1 MDMSRAR
8 SRYIY
13 RFGHA
18 QAEGDGSMSEEL
30 GGKGASLAEMTRLGL
45 PVPAGFTISTRACRF
60 YLEHGMIPPSLE
72 EELESALGWLE
83 LEQAQRLG
91 GEKDPLLLSV
101 RSGASIS
108 MPGMMDTILNVGIND
123 ANIDG
128 LAAKHQNV
136 TFALDSYRRLLQMF
150 GSVVLQIPKHA
161 FDQASE
167 MASLSSQEASLKQQV
182 ASFQRLI
189 EHRSGKSFPM
199 NPRAQLRQAVV
210 AVFESWNNERARHYR
225 RIHKTPENGG
235 TAVTVQA
242 MVFGNYGVNSGTGV
256 GFTRNPSTGEKTMF
270 AEFLANA
277 QGEDIVAGIRTPMP
291 IAELER
297 TMPNVYR
304 KLRTVTSRLE
314 AHYREVQDFEFTVQ
328 NGELFLLQTRAAK
341 RSPLAKLRCAVEM
354 AEEGLISRTEALLR
368 VTPSDLDE
376 VLSPQLDLSSAELLA
391 IAKGLPASPGS
402 AVGQVALTADHAV
415 ELAGKDKQ
423 SPIIL
428 VRQETNAD
436 DIHGMD
442 AAVGFLTAH
451 GGATSHAAVVAR
463 GMGKC
468 CITGAAGIVTDE
480 VAGELRIGEYTLK
493 EGDWLS
499 LDGSTGRVFLGQL
512 KLRPSESVDNPFLTK
527 LLSWARECSVTAV
540 WANADTP
547 QDAARASHARATG
560 IGLCRTEHMF
570 FAKDRLAHI
579 RSMILASTPGARED
593 ALVSLL
599 PAQQADFEELFR
611 AMPGLPVTIRLIDP
625 PLHEFLPT
633 EVAAREEL
641 AQARLQGTDAENIHG
656 LEELL
661 LRVQQLSESNPM
673 MGLRGCRLGI
683 VHPEIIVMQVRAI
696 LRAALRVKAEGIAVL
711 PEIMVPLVACVEEV
725 RFLRKLIEATAADL
739 FAQEGVFGQEGRRIA
754 YRVGVMIE
762 VPRAAACADE
772 IAREVDFMSFG
783 TNDLTQLTFGFSRD
797 DAHKYLDTYLELGIL
812 KHDPFVTIDRDG
824 VGSLIRLAVRKAREA
839 NPDIK
844 IGICGEHG
852 GDPASIAF
860 FEELGV
866 DYVSCSPARLP
877 MAQLSAA
884 HISIARGPVKTQ
896 QEKVPHRMRL
906 VEGGLSHGLPSQGPP
921 IFRSSSPSA
930 GSTSHA

>member
-1 MDMSRAR
+1 MDRKRAR
-8 SRYIY
+8 SGYIY
-13 RFGHA
+13 RFGRA
-18 QAEGDGSMSEEL
+18 QAEGDGSMAEEL

-45 PVPAGFTISTRACRF
+45 PVPPGFTISTRACRF
-60 YLEHGMIPPSLE
+60 FLEHGAMPPSLE

-83 LEQAQRLG
+83 LEQAQLLG
-91 GEKDPLLLSV
+91 GERDPLLLSV

-108 MPGMMDTILNVGIND
+108 MPGMMDTILNVGLND
-123 ANIDG
+123 ANIEG
-128 LAAKHQNV
+128 LAAKHQNL

-167 MASLSSQEASLKQQV
+167 MASVGGEEGDLRQQV
-182 ASFQRLI
+182 ASFRQLI
-189 EHRSGKSFPM
+189 ELRSGKPFPM
-199 NPRAQLRQAVV
+199 DPRAQLRQAVV
-210 AVFESWNNERARHYR
+210 AVFESWNSERARHYR
-225 RIHKTPENGG
+225 RIHKIPENAG

-242 MVFGNYGVNSGTGV
+242 MVFGNHGINSGTGV
-256 GFTRNPSTGEKTMF
+256 GFTRNPSTGEKAMF

-277 QGEDIVAGIRTPMP
+277 QGEDIVAGILTPMP

-297 TMPNVYR
+297 TMPRVYR
-304 KLRTVTSRLE
+304 KLRTVTARLE
-314 AHYREVQDFEFTVQ
+314 AHYRDVQDFEFTVQ

-341 RSPLAKLRCAVEM
+341 RSPLAKLRSAVEM

-368 VTPSDLDE
+368 VAPSDLVE
-376 VLSPQLDLSSAELLA
+376 VLSPNLDLSSTELQA

-402 AVGQVALTADHAV
+402 AVGQVALTADRAV
-415 ELAGKDKQ
+415 EFAGKDKL
-423 SPIIL
+423 SPVIL

-442 AAVGFLTAH
+442 AAVGFLTAN

-468 CITGAAGIVTDE
+468 CITGAGGIVTDE
-480 VAGELRIGEYTLK
+480 VAGKVRIGEHILK

-499 LDGSTGRVFLGQL
+499 LDGSTGRVFPGKLQ
-512 KLRPSESVDNPFLTK
+512 LRPSESFDNPFLTK
-527 LLSWARECSVTAV
+527 LLSWARDSSATAV

-547 QDAARASHARATG
+547 HDAERASGVSAMG

-579 RSMILASTPGARED
+579 RSMILASTSATRED
-593 ALVSLL
+593 ALASLL
-599 PAQQADFEELFR
+599 PVQQADFEALFR

-641 AQARLQGTDAENIHG
+641 VQARLQGANVGNIHR

-661 LRVQQLSESNPM
+661 IRVQQLSESNPM

-683 VHPEIIVMQVRAI
+683 VQPEIIVMQVKAI
-696 LRAALRVKAEGIAVL
+696 LRAALRVKAEDIAVL

-725 RFLRKLIEATAADL
+725 RFLRKLIDATAVDI
-739 FAQEGVFGQEGRRIA
+739 FGQEGRRIA
-754 YRVGVMIE
+754 YRVGVMME
-762 VPRAAACADE
+762 VPRAVACADE

-812 KHDPFVTIDRDG
+812 KFDPFVTIDRDG

-839 NPDIK
+839 NPNIK

-860 FEELGV
+860 FADLGV

-884 HISIARGPVKTQ
+884 HSSIAQGTVKTRK
-896 QEKVPHRMRL
+896 EKVPSGMRL
-906 VEGGLSHGLPSQGPP
+906 VEGTGLSHALPAQSPRVL
-921 IFRSSSPSA
+921 RSSSPSA
-930 GSTSHA
+930 GPTSLA

>member
-1 MDMSRAR
+1 M
-8 SRYIY
+8 
-13 RFGHA
+13 
-18 QAEGDGSMSEEL
+18 
-30 GGKGASLAEMTRLGL
+30 
-45 PVPAGFTISTRACRF
+45 
-60 YLEHGMIPPSLE
+60 
-72 EELESALGWLE
+72 
-83 LEQAQRLG
+83 
-91 GEKDPLLLSV
+91 
-101 RSGASIS
+101 
-108 MPGMMDTILNVGIND
+108 
-123 ANIDG
+123 
-128 LAAKHQNV
+128 
-136 TFALDSYRRLLQMF
+136 
-150 GSVVLQIPKHA
+150 
-161 FDQASE
+161 
-167 MASLSSQEASLKQQV
+167 
-182 ASFQRLI
+182 
-189 EHRSGKSFPM
+189 
-199 NPRAQLRQAVV
+199 
-210 AVFESWNNERARHYR
+210 
-225 RIHKTPENGG
+225 
-235 TAVTVQA
+235 
-242 MVFGNYGVNSGTGV
+242 
-256 GFTRNPSTGEKTMF
+256 
-270 AEFLANA
+270 
-277 QGEDIVAGIRTPMP
+277 
-291 IAELER
+291 
-297 TMPNVYR
+297 MPNVYR

-314 AHYREVQDFEFTVQ
+314 AHYRDVQDFEFTVQ

-341 RSPLAKLRCAVEM
+341 RSPLAKLRSAVEM

-368 VTPSDLDE
+368 VTPSDLEE
-376 VLSPQLDLSSAELLA
+376 VLSPQLDLSSAELQA

-402 AVGQVALTADHAV
+402 AVGQVALTADRAV
-415 ELAGKDKQ
+415 ELAGKDKH

-468 CITGAAGIVTDE
+468 CITGAGEIVTDE
-480 VAGELRIGEYTLK
+480 VAGEVRIGEHTLK
-493 EGDWLS
+493 EGGWLS

-512 KLRPSESVDNPFLTK
+512 TLRPSESFDNPFLTK
-527 LLSWARECSVTAV
+527 LLSWARDCSVTAV

-547 QDAARASHARATG
+547 RDAERASHASAMG

-599 PAQQADFEELFR
+599 PVQQADFEELFR

-633 EVAAREEL
+633 EAAAREEL
-641 AQARLQGTDAENIHG
+641 AQARLHG
-656 LEELL
+656 NDQEDIQRLEELL

-725 RFLRKLIEATAADL
+725 RFLRKLIEATAAD
-739 FAQEGVFGQEGRRIA
+739 VFSQEGRRIA

-824 VGSLIRLAVRKAREA
+824 VGSLIRLAIRKAREA
-839 NPDIK
+839 NANIK

-860 FEELGV
+860 FEELEV

-884 HISIARGPVKTQ
+884 HTSIAREPVNPQ
-896 QEKVPHRMRL
+896 QEKVPYGMRL
-906 VEGGLSHGLPSQGPP
+906 VEGPARSHGLPSQSPP

-930 GSTSHA
+930 GSTSLA

>member
-1 MDMSRAR
+1 MSGEEPMDTKRAG
-8 SRYIY
+8 SHYIY
-13 RFGHA
+13 RFGQA
-18 QAEGDGSMSEEL
+18 QAQGDGSMGEEL

-60 YLEHGMIPPSLE
+60 YLEYGTMPPSLD
-72 EELESALGWLE
+72 EELESALRWLE
-83 LEQAQRLG
+83 REQAQRLG

-123 ANIDG
+123 ANLEG
-128 LAAKHQNV
+128 LAATHQNL

-150 GSVVLQIPKHA
+150 GSVVLQIPKRA

-167 MASLSSQEASLKQQV
+167 MALPGGEEARLRQQV
-182 ASFQRLI
+182 ASLQQLI
-189 EHRSGKSFPM
+189 EHHSGKPFPM
-199 NPRAQLRQAVV
+199 DPRVQLRQAVV

-256 GFTRNPSTGEKTMF
+256 GFTRNPSTGEKEMF

-297 TMPNVYR
+297 TMPRVYR
-304 KLRTVTSRLE
+304 KLFTVTSRLE
-314 AHYREVQDFEFTVQ
+314 AHYRDAQDFEFTVQ
-328 NGELFLLQTRAAK
+328 KGELFLLQTRAAK
-341 RSPLAKLRCAVEM
+341 RSPLAKLRSAVEM

-368 VTPSDLDE
+368 VNPSDLEE
-376 VLSPQLDLSSAELLA
+376 VLSPQLDLSNSGLQA
-391 IAKGLPASPGS
+391 IAKGLAASPGS
-402 AVGQVALTADHAV
+402 AVGQLALTANRAV
-415 ELAGKDKQ
+415 ELAGKHKQ

-428 VRQETNAD
+428 VRQETTAD

-468 CITGAAGIVTDE
+468 CITGAGGIVTDE
-480 VAGELRIGEYTLK
+480 VSGEVRIGEHTLK

-499 LDGSTGRVFLGQL
+499 LDGSTGRVFPGQL
-512 KLRPSESVDNPFLTK
+512 TLRPSESFDNPFLKK
-527 LLSWARECSVTAV
+527 LLAWGRECSVTAV

-547 QDAARASHARATG
+547 QDAERASHAGATG

-570 FAKDRLAHI
+570 FAKDRLAHV
-579 RSMILASTPGARED
+579 RSMILAASPAAREH

-599 PAQQADFEELFR
+599 PMQQADFEELFR

-633 EVAAREEL
+633 EVAVREEL
-641 AQARLQGTDAENIHG
+641 AQARLQRTDVENIHR

-683 VHPEIIVMQVRAI
+683 VHPEIIVMQVKAI
-696 LRAALRVKAEGIAVL
+696 LRAAHRVKAEGIAVL
-711 PEIMVPLVACVEEV
+711 PEIMVPLVACLEEV
-725 RFLRKLIEATAADL
+725 RFLRRLIEAAASDV
-739 FAQEGVFGQEGRRIA
+739 FAQEGRRIG
-754 YRVGVMIE
+754 YRVGVMME
-762 VPRAAACADE
+762 VPRAAACAGE

-797 DAHKYLDTYLELGIL
+797 DAHKYLETYLDLGIL
-812 KHDPFVTIDRDG
+812 KHDPFITIDRVG
-824 VGSLIRLAVRKAREA
+824 VGSLIGLAIRKARKA
-839 NPDIK
+839 NPGIT

-860 FEELGV
+860 FQELGV

-877 MAQLSAA
+877 IAQLSAA
-884 HISIARGPVKTQ
+884 HTSIARGPVEARAEQ
-896 QEKVPHRMRL
+896 VPRRMRL
-906 VEGGLSHGLPSQGPP
+906 VEGVAGVEAPS

-930 GSTSHA
+930 GFTSLA

>member
-1 MDMSRAR
+1 MDMKRSR

-13 RFGHA
+13 RFGQA
-18 QAEGDGSMSEEL
+18 QAEGDGSMGEEL

-60 YLEHGMIPPSLE
+60 YLEHGTMPPSLE

-123 ANIDG
+123 ANVDG

-150 GSVVLQIPKHA
+150 GSVVLQIPKHT

-167 MASLSSQEASLKQQV
+167 GASLGGEEAGLRQKI
-182 ASFQRLI
+182 ACFQRLI
-189 EHRSGKSFPM
+189 EDTSGKPFPM
-199 NPRAQLRQAVV
+199 DPRAQLRQAVV
-210 AVFESWNNERARHYR
+210 AVFESWNNDRARHYR

-256 GFTRNPSTGEKTMF
+256 GFTRNPSTGERAMF

-297 TMPNVYR
+297 TMPRVYR
-304 KLRTVTSRLE
+304 RLRTVTSRLE
-314 AHYREVQDFEFTVQ
+314 AHYRDVQDFEFTVQ

-341 RSPLAKLRCAVEM
+341 RSSLAKLRSAVEM

-368 VTPSDLDE
+368 VNPSALEE
-376 VLSPQLDLSSAELLA
+376 VLSPQLDLSNAGLQP

-402 AVGQVALTADHAV
+402 AVGQLALTADRAV
-415 ELAGKDKQ
+415 KLAGKDKK

-468 CITGAAGIVTDE
+468 CITGAGGIVTDE
-480 VAGELRIGEYTLK
+480 VAGEVRIGEHTLK

-512 KLRPSESVDNPFLTK
+512 TLRPSESFDNPFLTK
-527 LLSWARECSVTAV
+527 LLSWARDCSVTAV

-547 QDAARASHARATG
+547 QDAERASHASAMG

-579 RSMILASTPGARED
+579 RSMILASAPAARED

-599 PAQQADFEELFR
+599 PMQQADFEEMFR

-641 AQARLQGTDAENIHG
+641 AQARLHGNDQENIRR
-656 LEELL
+656 LEEVL

-683 VHPEIIVMQVRAI
+683 VHPEIIVMQIRAI
-696 LRAALRVKAEGIAVL
+696 LRAALRVKAEGIVVL

-725 RFLRKLIEATAADL
+725 RFLRKLIEATAVNV
-739 FAQEGVFGQEGRRIA
+739 FAQEGRRIA
-754 YRVGVMIE
+754 YHVGVMIE

-772 IAREVDFMSFG
+772 IAREVDFLSFG

-884 HISIARGPVKTQ
+884 HTSIARQPVKTQ
-896 QEKVPHRMRL
+896 DEKVPHGMRL
-906 VEGGLSHGLPSQGPP
+906 VEGTGPLHGLPSQAPP

-930 GSTSHA
+930 GSTSLA

>member
-1 MDMSRAR
+1 MDMKRSGSRH
-8 SRYIY
+8 IY
-13 RFGHA
+13 RFGQA
-18 QAEGDGSMSEEL
+18 QAEGDGSMGEEL

-60 YLEHGMIPPSLE
+60 YLEHRTMPPSLE

-108 MPGMMDTILNVGIND
+108 MPGMMDTILNIGIND
-123 ANIDG
+123 GNIDG
-128 LAAKHQNV
+128 LAAKHQNI

-161 FDQASE
+161 FDHASE
-167 MASLSSQEASLKQQV
+167 GASLGGEEASLRQRV
-182 ASFQRLI
+182 ASFQLLI
-189 EHRSGKSFPM
+189 EHISGKPFPM
-199 NPRAQLRQAVV
+199 DPRAQLRQAVV

-225 RIHKTPENGG
+225 RIHKTPENAG

-256 GFTRNPSTGEKTMF
+256 GFTRNPSTGEKAMF

-297 TMPNVYR
+297 TMPRVYK

-314 AHYREVQDFEFTVQ
+314 AHYRDVQDFEFTVQ

-341 RSPLAKLRCAVEM
+341 RSPLAKLRSAVEM

-376 VLSPQLDLSSAELLA
+376 VLSLQLDLSNAELQA

-402 AVGQVALTADHAV
+402 AVGRVALTADRAV

-436 DIHGMD
+436 DIHGMV

-451 GGATSHAAVVAR
+451 GGATSHAAVVGR

-468 CITGAAGIVTDE
+468 CITGAGEIVTDE
-480 VAGELRIGEYTLK
+480 VAGEVRIGVHILK

-512 KLRPSESVDNPFLTK
+512 KLRPSESFDNPFLTK
-527 LLSWARECSVTAV
+527 LLSWARERSVTAL

-547 QDAARASHARATG
+547 QDAARASHARAMG

-599 PAQQADFEELFR
+599 PQQQADFEELFR

-633 EVAAREEL
+633 EVAAGEEL
-641 AQARLQGTDAENIHG
+641 AQARLQGADAEHIYR

-696 LRAALRVKAEGIAVL
+696 LRAALRVKAEGTAVL

-739 FAQEGVFGQEGRRIA
+739 FSQEGRQIA

-772 IAREVDFMSFG
+772 IASEVDFMSFG

-797 DAHKYLDTYLELGIL
+797 DAHKYLGTYLELGIL

-824 VGSLIRLAVRKAREA
+824 VGSLIRMAVRKAREA
-839 NPDIK
+839 NPEIK

-852 GDPASIAF
+852 GDQASIAF

-884 HISIARGPVKTQ
+884 HTSIARGPVKTQ
-896 QEKVPHRMRL
+896 QEKAPHRMQL
-906 VEGGLSHGLPSQGPP
+906 VEGAGLSHGLPSQSPS

-930 GSTSHA
+930 GSTSLA